1 MPRKI
6 RMVLFD
12 MDGVLV
18 PIKSSWE
25 YIHKLLGVDEDARRI
40 KEQFENGEIDYM
52 KWMELDTGL
61 WVKATNGELTIWK
74 LQEMFKD
81 VQVRENAVK
90 VARWLRKNGII
101 IGIVSGGIDLLA
113 KRIASEI
120 GADIWLANQLSY
132 DKRGKLIPGGKPLV
146 GVRKD
151 RVVKRIAGEY
161 GVPLN
166 NVMFVGDSV
175 WDKEAMSIVGY
186 PVIYGD
192 CQHPGLE
199 NVAKYRI
206 SCLDELLDL
215 ITCIENGEDCS
226 RWRINKEKE

>member
-1 MPRKI
+1 
-6 RMVLFD
+6 MVLFD

-25 YIHKLLGVDEDARRI
+25 YIHKLLGVDGEAKRI
-40 KEQFENGEIDYM
+40 KEQFENGEIDYI

-61 WVKATNGELTIWK
+61 WVKATNGELTIWN

-90 VARWLRKNGII
+90 VARWLRKHGII

-113 KRIASEI
+113 KRVAREI
-120 GADIWLANQLSY
+120 GADVWLANQLSY
-132 DKRGKLIPGGKPLV
+132 DKRGKLVPGGKPLV

-161 GVPLN
+161 GVPLS

-192 CQHPGLE
+192 CRHPELE
-199 NVAKYRI
+199 SVAKYRI
-206 SCLDELLDL
+206 SCLDELPDL
-215 ITCIENGEDCS
+215 ITCIERGEDCS

>member
-6 RMVLFD
+6 KMVLFD

-25 YIHKLLGVDEDARRI
+25 YIHKLLGVDEDARKLI
-40 KEQFENGEIDYM
+40 DQFEKGEINYIQ
-52 KWMELDTGL
+52 WMELDTGL
-61 WVKATNGELTIWK
+61 WVRATNGELTIWK
-74 LQEMFKD
+74 LREMFEH
-81 VQVRENAVK
+81 VQVRETAVK
-90 VARWLRKNGII
+90 IAKWLRRKGIV
-101 IGIVSGGIDLLA
+101 IGIVSAGIDLLA
-113 KRIASEI
+113 KRVAEEI

-132 DKRGKLIPGGKPLV
+132 DKRGRLIPGGKPLV

-161 GVPLN
+161 GVPLS

-192 CQHPGLE
+192 CQHPELE

-206 SCLDELLDL
+206 SCLDELPDL
-215 ITCIENGEDCS
+215 ITCIEDGADCS
-226 RWRINKEKE
+226 RWRIIKKKE